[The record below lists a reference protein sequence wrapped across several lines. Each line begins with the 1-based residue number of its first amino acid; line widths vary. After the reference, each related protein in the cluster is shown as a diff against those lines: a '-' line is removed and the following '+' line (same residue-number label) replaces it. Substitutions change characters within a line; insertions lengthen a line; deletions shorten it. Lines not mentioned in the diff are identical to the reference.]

1 MATVIGRA
9 KVFRN
14 GGSQAIR
21 LPKEMRVSGREVV
34 VRQDF
39 GIITILP
46 KGARKGSLL
55 ELLKR
60 IGPIDLGPREQPGW
74 TDRRIDSAL
83 RVRGGRRPRR
93 AAFR

>member
-1 MATVIGRA
+1 MGTTIGRA

-21 LPKEMRVSGREVV
+21 LPREMRVTGREVV

-46 KGARKGSLL
+46 MQNGKGSLL
-55 ELLKR
+55 DLLKR
-60 IGPIDLGPREQPGW
+60 IGPIDLAPRDQPGW
-74 TDRRIDSAL
+74 TDRRADRAL
-83 RVRGGRRPRR
+83 RARSRRVRARQR
-93 AAFR
+93 

>member
-1 MATVIGRA
+1 MGTTIGKA
-9 KVFRN
+9 KVFQN

-21 LPKEMRVSGREVV
+21 LPREMRVTGREVV

-46 KGARKGSLL
+46 RHGGKGSLL

-60 IGPIDLGPREQPGW
+60 IGPIDLAPRDQPGW
-74 TDRRIDSAL
+74 TDRRADRAL
-83 RVRGGRRPRR
+83 RVRSRRTRDR
-93 AAFR
+93 QR

>member
-1 MATVIGRA
+1 MGTTIGRA

-21 LPKEMRVSGREVV
+21 LPRDMRVSGSEVV

-39 GIITILP
+39 GMITILP
-46 KGARKGSLL
+46 RQRRGSLL

-60 IGPIDLGPREQPGW
+60 NGPIDLAPREQPGW
-74 TDRRIDSAL
+74 TDRRVDDSL
-83 RVRGGRRPRR
+83 HVRGARRRARRP
-93 AAFR
+93 

>member
-1 MATVIGRA
+1 MATVIRTA

-21 LPKEMRVSGREVV
+21 LPKDMRVAGDEVI

-46 KGARKGSLL
+46 KRGRSGLLL

-74 TDRRIDSAL
+74 SDRRDDPAL
-83 RVRGGRRPRR
+83 RVRARR
-93 AAFR
+93 ARRRGA

>member
-1 MATVIGRA
+1 MATTFGTA

-21 LPKEMRVSGREVV
+21 LPKEMRVTGREVV

-46 KGARKGSLL
+46 RHQRKGSLL
-55 ELLKR
+55 ELLRR
-60 IGPIDLGPREQPGW
+60 IGPIDLAPRDQPGW
-74 TDRRIDSAL
+74 TDRRVDTSLLVGGSA
-83 RVRGGRRPRR
+83 RRSRR
-93 AAFR
+93 R

>member
-1 MATVIGRA
+1 MATAIRTA

-21 LPKEMRVSGREVV
+21 LPKDMQVSGNEVV
-34 VRQDF
+34 LRQDF

-46 KGARKGSLL
+46 KRARKGSLL
-55 ELLKR
+55 ELLRR

-74 TDRRIDSAL
+74 SDRRVDSAL
-83 RVRGGRRPRR
+83 HASRRR
-93 AAFR
+93 ARRTQGR

>member
-1 MATVIGRA
+1 MGTLIGRA

-21 LPKEMRVSGREVV
+21 LPKDMRVTGREVV

-46 KGARKGSLL
+46 KRQRKGSLL

-60 IGPIDLGPREQPGW
+60 VGPIDLAPREQPAW
-74 TDRRIDSAL
+74 TDRRVDPAL
-83 RVRGGRRPRR
+83 RVTGGRPRR
-93 AAFR
+93 AARR

>member
-1 MATVIGRA
+1 MATVIKTA

-21 LPKEMRVSGREVV
+21 LPKDMRVAGSEVV

-46 KGARKGSLL
+46 KRRRKGSLL
-55 ELLKR
+55 ELLKS

-74 TDRRIDSAL
+74 SDRRVDPAL
-83 RVRGGRRPRR
+83 RVRRRR
-93 AAFR
+93 ARRGQGG

>member
-46 KGARKGSLL
+46 KGERKGSLL

-60 IGPIDLGPREQPGW
+60 IGPIDLGPREQPAW
-74 TDRRIDSAL
+74 TDRRIDPAL
-83 RVRGGRRPRR
+83 RVRGGRPRR
-93 AAFR
+93 TAHR

>member
-1 MATVIGRA
+1 MATVIRTA

-21 LPKEMRVSGREVV
+21 LPKDMRVSGDEVV

-39 GIITILP
+39 GIITIMP
-46 KGARKGSLL
+46 KRRRAGSLL
-55 ELLKR
+55 ELLKS

-74 TDRRIDSAL
+74 TDLRVDPAL
-83 RVRGGRRPRR
+83 RAPRR
-93 AAFR
+93 RARRR